1 MNATWMLALKDL
13 KLLYR
18 DKMGFFFVLVFPLL
32 YAAFFGTIFSG
43 AGGGG
48 EGSAKLPIAL
58 VDEDRSAASAAFVER
73 VRRLP
78 DLDVQVLDR
87 AAAEDRVRRGQRAAF
102 VVVPAG
108 FGAARERMF
117 FGEPPRLQV
126 GADPSRKAEAGMLQ
140 GVLMQEMARG
150 MQELFSDPQRMKAQM
165 KVGLDALRTTGD
177 SDAAA
182 LVLPLLETF
191 AGDLDRFLT
200 RLPPSRGDGSD
211 GGFRGFTPVE
221 IESVPVARKRR
232 GPQNAYAISFPQGI
246 IWGVMGA
253 AAGFGISL
261 VQERTQGTLR
271 RLRLAPLTR
280 VQVLGGKALACF
292 LTSLC
297 VGVTL
302 IVIARVGFGVQPS
315 SLALLAAGLLSIGV
329 CFVGIMMLLSVLG
342 RTEQSAGGIGWAI
355 LTVMAMIGGG
365 MVPIFLMPQWM
376 QQFASISP
384 VKWSILAME
393 GALWREFTPLMMLT
407 PCAILVSIGAGC
419 FLLGVFV
426 FSRSTES
433 A

>member
-1 MNATWMLALKDL
+1 MNAIWMLALKDL

-18 DKMGFFFVLVFPLL
+18 DKLGFFFVLVFPLL

-43 AGGGG
+43 AGGDGT
-48 EGSAKLPIAL
+48 SKLPIAV
-58 VDEDRSAASAAFVER
+58 VDEDRTEGSAAFVER
-73 VRRLP
+73 VKTLP
-78 DLDVQVLDR
+78 DLDVHVLDR

-108 FGAARERMF
+108 FGTARERMF
-117 FGEPPRLQV
+117 FGDPPRLQV

-150 MQELFSDPQRMKAQM
+150 MQELFSDPQRMKSQM
-165 KVGLDALRTTGD
+165 QVGLDALRRAGD
-177 SDAAA
+177 SDAGA

-200 RLPPSRGDGSD
+200 KLPPSKGDGSD

-221 IESVPVARKRR
+221 IESVPIIRKRR

-280 VQVLGGKALACF
+280 MQVLGGKALACF

-297 VGVTL
+297 VGITL
-302 IVIARVGFGVQPS
+302 IVIARVGFAVKPS
-315 SLALLAAGLLSIGV
+315 SLALLAAGLLSIAV

-407 PCAILVSIGAGC
+407 PCAILVAIGVAC
-419 FLLGVFV
+419 FLLGVLV
-426 FSRSTES
+426 FGRSAE
-433 A
+433 AA